1 MNNGPQTRD
10 YFAEMYVARIL
21 ADKRWSVNLNIA
33 LKRQL
38 GMLHNLYQAGLLHV
52 L

>member
-1 MNNGPQTRD
+1 MKWVPT
-10 YFAEMYVARIL
+10 IS
-21 ADKRWSVNLNIA
+21 DKRSMFGWFVNLYVE

-38 GMLHNLYQAGLLHV
+38 GMLLNLYQAGLLDV

>member
-1 MNNGPQTRD
+1 MTVVIKSMR
-10 YFAEMYVARIL
+10 YLRWL
-21 ADKRWSVNLNIA
+21 AIQRGYINLNVA

-38 GMLHNLYQAGLLHV
+38 GMLPNLYQAGLLDV